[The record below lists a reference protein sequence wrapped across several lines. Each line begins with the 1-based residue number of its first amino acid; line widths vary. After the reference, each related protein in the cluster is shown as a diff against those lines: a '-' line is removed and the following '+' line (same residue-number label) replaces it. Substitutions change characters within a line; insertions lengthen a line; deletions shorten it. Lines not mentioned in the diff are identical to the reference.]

1 MRHEPANKIINEF
14 GGLTAV
20 ATIVGVSPHSVMRWR
35 MPKQSG
41 GTGGAIPHWHIP
53 VLLAAAKDRKLKL
66 RPEDFVSLNA
76 AVRSPKVAR
85 AKAVSETS
93 SLSGTV

>member
-1 MRHEPANKIINEF
+1 MVMRHEPANKIINEF

-41 GTGGAIPHWHIP
+41 GTGGAIPHWHVP
-53 VLLAAAKDRKLKL
+53 VLLAAAKERKIKL
-66 RPEDFVSLNA
+66 RPEDFVTFDA
-76 AVRSPKVAR
+76 PKRQRKEAR
-85 AKAVSETS
+85 ASV
-93 SLSGTV
+93 